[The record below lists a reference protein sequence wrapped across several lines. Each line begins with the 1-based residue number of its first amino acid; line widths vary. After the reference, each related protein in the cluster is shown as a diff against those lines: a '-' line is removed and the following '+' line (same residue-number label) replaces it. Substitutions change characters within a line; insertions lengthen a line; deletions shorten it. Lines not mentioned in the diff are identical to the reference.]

1 VNTTATTLSPPVL
14 AARDIRK
21 SYGKGT
27 ARFDAL
33 AGVSLSVYAGESIAI
48 VGKSGSGKS
57 TLMHLL
63 ALLDQPDD
71 GTLMVGNTNAD
82 ELSVRQLNRL
92 RNQDFGFVFQQFFLT
107 PNATVL
113 DNVVLPLK
121 IAGVGARERK
131 TRGMA
136 VLEQLEMADKA
147 KKTRQSPSQA
157 DKTTSRHRPRP
168 GEQPEGHLRRRT
180 HRQPR
185 HDHRCPGCRVRTAGN
200 PIRTVAPVKGAET

>member
-1 VNTTATTLSPPVL
+1 MNTTATTLSPPVL

-147 KKTRQSPSQA
+147 KNKAVTLSGGQNNESSSPA
-157 DKTTSRHRPRP
+157 P

>member
-1 VNTTATTLSPPVL
+1 MNTTATTLSPPVL

-147 KKTRQSPSQA
+147 KKQGSHPLRRT
-157 DKTTSRHRPRP
+157 KTTSRHRPRP
-168 GEQPEGHLRRRT
+168 GEQKGHLRRRT

>member
-1 VNTTATTLSPPVL
+1 MNTTATTLSPPVL

-131 TRGMA
+131 PAAWQYNWKWQT
-136 VLEQLEMADKA
+136 KP
-147 KKTRQSPSQA
+147 KTRQSPSQA
-157 DKTTSRHRPRP
+157 DKNNESSSP
-168 GEQPEGHLRRRT
+168 
-180 HRQPR
+180 
-185 HDHRCPGCRVRTAGN
+185 
-200 PIRTVAPVKGAET
+200 APW